1 MLKPKGKRRSS
12 GARLAKRLE
21 IAVRNYSKP
30 SLGMTSIVL
39 ILRHAT
45 VFGIYTFSE
54 SALLLKDEFGVE
66 RHVSSAGKD
75 FRHPK
80 YVSRLLL
87 GYGRGNNNP
96 GRVLTPSEEVQ

>member
-1 MLKPKGKRRSS
+1 MLKPKGKRRIS

-30 SLGMTSIVL
+30 SMGMTSIVL

-45 VFGIYTFSE
+45 VFGICAISE
-54 SALLLKDEFGVE
+54 SALLLEDEFGVQ
-66 RHVSSAGKD
+66 RH
-75 FRHPK
+75 
-80 YVSRLLL
+80 VSRLLL
-87 GYGRGNNNP
+87 GNGRGNNNS